1 MITRITYIFGFSMKK
16 SIITAVVSSV
26 AGTQTATVAGK
37 TIVANLLK
45 HIPGGGTIAGG
56 AISAAT
62 AGALTA
68 TLGNAYIK
76 VLEEMFKGGQTEALN
91 NEDKMTRLLQ
101 QKLYEY
107 SRNR

>member
-1 MITRITYIFGFSMKK
+1 MKK

-45 HIPGGGTIAGG
+45 HIPGVGTIAGG

-76 VLEEMFKGGQTEALN
+76 VLEEMFKSGQTEALN

-101 QKLYEY
+101 QELYEY